1 MENKTWKSFKLD
13 FLKFKYEKK
22 AEEWKDCHDDRRI
35 FSNTYYQIIEAIET
49 LPEEPVSYIA
59 VAMNNEIQKDRE
71 MLDRIIKRFAQTR

>member
-22 AEEWKDCHDDRRI
+22 AKKWKDCHDDRRL

-71 MLDRIIKRFAQTR
+71 MLDRIVTRFAQTR

>member
-1 MENKTWKSFKLD
+1 MENETWKTLKMN

-22 AEEWKDCHDDRRI
+22 AEEWKDCHDDRRL

-49 LPEEPVSYIA
+49 LPEEPVSYVA

>member
-22 AEEWKDCHDDRRI
+22 AEEWKDCHDDRRL

-71 MLDRIIKRFAQTR
+71 MLDRILTRFAQTR